1 MQERKNIC
9 LKERY
14 SGIGEVCSQRGI
26 VGLGG
31 AGSTVLGTRA
41 KMGVQCRR
49 SLSGRYDDE
58 TLKRTSLVV
67 QR

>member
-1 MQERKNIC
+1 MQERKSSY

-14 SGIGEVCSQRGI
+14 SRIGEVCSQRGI

-31 AGSTVLGTRA
+31 AGSTVLETRA

-58 TLKRTSLVV
+58 TLKQGLP
-67 QR
+67 